1 MKEVVEKWIS
11 MVDYDLETAK
21 AMYTTKRWLYVGF
34 MCHQSIEKMLKGY
47 WSAIREDD
55 PPYKHNLLHLAELTG
70 IAEMMNQKQRHFLNI
85 MMPMNIEARYADY
98 KDELFKSLTPEFC
111 EKILIDTE
119 ALIIWIKNKL

>member
-1 MKEVVEKWIS
+1 MTDRVEKWIS

-21 AMYTTKRWLYVGF
+21 AMYLTKRWLYVGF

-47 WSAIREDD
+47 WCATREDD

-70 IAEMMNQKQRHFLNI
+70 IAEQMTHEQRHFLNV

-98 KDELFKSLTPEFC
+98 KQELFRSLTPEFC
-111 EKILIDTE
+111 KAMVGDTE
-119 ALIIWIKNKL
+119 ALIIWIKSKL